1 MTRYVWRGGRFVLP
15 DGTPMHMPERDGVCL
30 PQLMRD
36 IPEYISPVGDH
47 ALITS
52 RSHQRED
59 LKRHDCV
66 MAPPRKK
73 RELRN
78 PKYRA
83 QRGLP
88 PLEK

>member
-1 MTRYVWRGGRFVLP
+1 MTRYLWRGGQFVLP
-15 DGTPMHMPERDGVCL
+15 DGTPMHMPERDGVCM
-30 PQLMRD
+30 PQIMSD
-36 IPEYISPVGDH
+36 IPEYRSPVGDH
-47 ALITS
+47 TLITS

-73 RELRN
+73 REIRSA
-78 PKYRA
+78 KYRA
-83 QRGLP
+83 AHGLK

>member
-1 MTRYVWRGGRFVLP
+1 MTRYAWKNGQFVLP
-15 DGTPMHMPERDGVCL
+15 DGTPMHIPERDGVCV
-30 PQLMRD
+30 PQIMRD
-36 IPEYISPVGDH
+36 IPEYRSPVGDH
-47 ALITS
+47 AMITS

-73 RELRN
+73 REIRS

-83 QRGLP
+83 AHGLK
-88 PLEK
+88 PLE